1 MVQSTFRS
9 ALKQYFIFQAKEV
22 FFLEGLRGLGLQQVA
37 YQIYLELNMIIFL
50 AIKEF
55 FVKKILNILKLKFE
69 CFPKFLYRALPVI
82 YGLERWRRGAQ
93 MVLI

>member
-22 FFLEGLRGLGLQQVA
+22 FFLEGLRGLGLQQAA

-55 FVKKILNILKLKFE
+55 FCKEDFKHFKVE
-69 CFPKFLYRALPVI
+69 T
-82 YGLERWRRGAQ
+82 
-93 MVLI
+93 